1 MAKRRT
7 EYDPLDCIPSVDVI
21 EQRLSD
27 AQREARRLR
36 VLLRTA
42 RAIATEA
49 ERPLPK
55 SDREVSDE

>member
-1 MAKRRT
+1 MAKQRP
-7 EYDPLDCIPSVDVI
+7 YDPLDCIPSVEVI

-42 RAIATEA
+42 RAIATEG
-49 ERPLPK
+49 ERPSAKP
-55 SDREVSDE
+55 DREVSHG